1 MMTEKIT
8 NACERLLAPKGADHP
23 EMTFPVCLAGQ
34 GHPREQLAWRG
45 PDDSVWLSVG
55 RLCAVVYSL
64 TLGVFM
70 DRSNSYL

>member
-8 NACERLLAPKGADHP
+8 NVCECLLAPKGADHP
-23 EMTFPVCLAGQ
+23 ETTFPVCLAGR

-45 PDDSVWLSVG
+45 PDDSVWHSVG

-70 DRSNSYL
+70 D